1 LLPNGLGLPFF
12 IRDQIENYSLKKMK
26 QNYFLISP
34 KVGNTMLGHAVLGA
48 SLIYYTQGMLQD
60 IKA

>member
-1 LLPNGLGLPFF
+1 
-12 IRDQIENYSLKKMK
+12 MK